1 MVWNVEEKLEQNN
14 VFSLKITNKQAI
26 SRCMVTFSIDS
37 AFENVFNFG
46 DTYMLTQRF
55 YSNQIKTITVGM
67 LAYQSAEWRMLW
79 LRTLLVYTSR
89 IGTFSS
95 IVKPVLELP
104 LYKDLKCSETTLS
117 TKISCIKELIEYRDY
132 LCKTTTWVPRQCK
145 KTTWVQRLFV

>member
-1 MVWNVEEKLEQNN
+1 MEEKLEQNN
-14 VFSLKITNKQAI
+14 VFSLKITHKQAI
-26 SRCMVTFSIDS
+26 SRCMVTFSIES
-37 AFENVFNFG
+37 ASENVFNFG

-55 YSNQIKTITVGM
+55 YSNQIKTIIVGM

-89 IGTFSS
+89 IGTFSR

-117 TKISCIKELIEYRDY
+117 TKSL
-132 LCKTTTWVPRQCK
+132 V
-145 KTTWVQRLFV
+145 